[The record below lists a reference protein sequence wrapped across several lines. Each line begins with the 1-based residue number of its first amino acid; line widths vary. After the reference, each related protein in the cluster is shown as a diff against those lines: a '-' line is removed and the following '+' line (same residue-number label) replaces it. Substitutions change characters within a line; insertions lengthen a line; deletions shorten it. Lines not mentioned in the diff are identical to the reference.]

1 MPTSKGCLKV
11 TSILVKIS
19 KANVEM
25 QTHKVTFKDFT
36 LFLCSDTCTCLCIH
50 ECINLCAKQGCIYS
64 VFANQAHN

>member
-1 MPTSKGCLKV
+1 MPMSKGCLKV

-36 LFLCSDTCTCLCIH
+36 LFLCSDTCTCVCVYM
-50 ECINLCAKQGCIYS
+50 NA
-64 VFANQAHN
+64 